1 MRALDLGVTGYISK
15 SMTGRELLDAISS
28 VLAGE
33 TFLPTSLMK
42 SAPPPAPG
50 DLTAALRSHS
60 ALRQLSRRQS
70 EVLVLLSEGRSNRE
84 IAEALQLAEQTVKV
98 HVSNILR
105 VLGARSRTEAVVKL
119 GDLGFPVG
127 ARRR

>member
-1 MRALDLGVTGYISK
+1 M
-15 SMTGRELLDAISS
+15 
-28 VLAGE
+28 
-33 TFLPTSLMK
+33 
-42 SAPPPAPG
+42 
-50 DLTAALRSHS
+50 
-60 ALRQLSRRQS
+60 
-70 EVLVLLSEGRSNRE
+70 LLSEGRSNRE

-119 GDLGFPVG
+119 GDLGVPVG